1 MIDMYEDQAAG
12 MRRLFRQ
19 APPSVLAL
27 YATGHK
33 RRLLALEAA
42 TRLAGKSQKV
52 LVLDEA
58 GPDACL
64 GQEANSQDALDLLHT
79 LDTRYAPSSVVH
91 SIRPRVLRLRTS
103 AAAMALPL
111 LDEAR
116 RGRLLEAL
124 QVVTRTVGFV
134 LIHSDLHQAGIPS
147 PFVYAA
153 PRRLMVAEA
162 TGRGATEA
170 YNAIKQLAGA
180 GAGSLHV
187 LVARARSRGDAW
199 AFFKTLDD
207 LVQRHIGV
215 PLVWLGELER
225 DAIEEGLTQP
235 MNLHPQ
241 GELEEAFMRKL
252 AAWGRSAGLMT
263 AAR

>member
-19 APPSVLAL
+19 TPPSVLAL
-27 YATGHK
+27 YTTGHK
-33 RRLLALEAA
+33 RRLLALETA
-42 TRLAGKSQKV
+42 TRLAGKNQKV

-64 GQEANSQDALDLLHT
+64 GQDAGGQDLDLLHT
-79 LDTRYAPSSVVH
+79 LDTRYAPSSVVQ
-91 SIRPRVLRLRTS
+91 SLRPRIARLRTA

-116 RGRLLEAL
+116 RARLLEAL
-124 QVVTRTVGFV
+124 QVVTRNVGFV
-134 LIHSDLHQAGIPS
+134 LIHGDLHQAGVPS
-147 PFVYAA
+147 PFAYAA
-153 PRRLMVAEA
+153 PRRLLVAEA

-235 MNLHPQ
+235 VNLHPQ

-252 AAWGRSAGLMT
+252 AAWGRSAGLMS
-263 AAR
+263 AVR